1 MRLKF
6 IVCWDR
12 KSVCHQVTNGIDSL
26 SFVRCQLLAPGTLPL
41 SSDPLLYWVL
51 MSFILFFSAKYLWK
65 GTLSEFTLSE
75 ILSIAGLYVKAF
87 WIDQQSPVG
96 EEYGFSNPCFWHQTM
111 VVATMISWPLKNPL
125 WLGVT
130 LAGYK
135 MRSRRQQRTWHAK
148 ANRSIAM
155 GWVRTINVS
164 SAQCSF
170 MVWSTVASL
179 YMHWFSTWAFL
190 MK

>member
-1 MRLKF
+1 MRLTF
-6 IVCWDR
+6 IVCRDR
-12 KSVCHQVTNGIDSL
+12 KSVCHQVTNGSDSL
-26 SFVRCQLLAPGTLPL
+26 SLVRCQLLAPGTLPL

-75 ILSIAGLYVKAF
+75 ILSIAF
-87 WIDQQSPVG
+87 WIDEQSPAG
-96 EEYGFSNPCFWHQTM
+96 EEYGFSTPCFSHQTA

-125 WLGVT
+125 WSGAT

-135 MRSRRQQRTWHAK
+135 MRSRRQQRTWQAK

-155 GWVRTINVS
+155 GWVRTMNVS

-170 MVWSTVASL
+170 MVWSTVAGL
-179 YMHWFSTWAFL
+179 
-190 MK
+190 